1 LLGNIYAFLTASEH
15 YKNFKEI
22 IVTIRAKLLGGGLTI
37 CLLLS
42 AVLVLTVYSFD
53 NLTTGFSNIIETSAT
68 GVTNAQ
74 NSEKGIANATLHLS
88 ETSSDMVTL
97 LENINNTNMNIKVL
111 ERKINQISETLNE
124 LTEEVYE
131 VTEEIPEGLA
141 KDTLEDITDA
151 VGDIE
156 EIMRREALVSVS
168 KVVSKMD
175 EFTVSINHQ
184 VDGVNQLSHELE
196 EINALSDGVLVA
208 NTDIQSTSIDFGEQ
222 IHLSKN
228 IIVVVLVLAIIICL
242 FGALFLIHTIIKPLK
257 HVSSALEEIAQ
268 GDGDL
273 AQRLN
278 LTSKDE
284 IGLLANSFDLFID
297 KIHQIVI
304 KTQQVV
310 TSLQNSAT
318 DVEQLSVRSSQSID
332 AEKDQLQQLIT
343 SMTQMSEN
351 SRDVA
356 RNIEAASTAA
366 IQVNADAES
375 GSNVVHQT
383 IDIMGEV
390 NNDVTVVNDAMLRL
404 VADSKD
410 IGSVLEVIEQIAEQT
425 NLLALNAAIE
435 AARAGEQGRGFAVVA
450 DEVRA
455 LAARTQ
461 QSTLESKA
469 KIEELQTATGKAVEA
484 ITIGKNRT
492 LQGVEQASQASESIN
507 TMQEGIKVISE
518 MNNQVASAAELQ
530 TAVADEIDINLN
542 NINHSVEKTTDIADD
557 FLQSANHLVVM
568 SEELKELIGQFKV

>member
-1 LLGNIYAFLTASEH
+1 M
-15 YKNFKEI
+15 
-22 IVTIRAKLLGGGLTI
+22 TIRAKLLGGGLTI

-530 TAVADEIDINLN
+530 TTVADEIDINLN